1 MDADKAKRQK
11 VKEILKKLHMG
22 FPVKKL
28 AEEFKE
34 VLEDISPAEI
44 AKIEDELV
52 KEGMPREEI
61 QGLCELHIEIF
72 KDSIEKSAVSAPP
85 GHPINTL
92 MEEHKILLDFA
103 SNLERAASNL
113 RMEKGEAKISE
124 WMKAVEYIVKH
135 LKESEKHYLR
145 EENVLFPYIER
156 HGITEPPKVMWSEH
170 DRIRAKKKE
179 IYDIYD
185 RDKGNPQ
192 KLGENIIE
200 KAIELAEITS
210 SHFFKENNIL
220 FPAAMRVIPENEW
233 KEIGAQ
239 FEEVGYCCFTPQS
252 ARKGVPGT
260 EEKAPGGAA
269 EKGRIEFETGS
280 MSKEEIEA
288 IFSTLP
294 VDISFVDSEDKVR
307 FYSQTKDRIFVRT
320 KAVIGRSVQNCH
332 PSKSVDKVN
341 QILNDFRAGKR
352 DVAEF
357 WLNLGGK
364 MIHIRYFPLRD
375 KDGKYLGCLEVTQD
389 ITEIQKLKGEK
400 RLL

>member
-1 MDADKAKRQK
+1 MYSDDVKKQK

-28 AEEFKE
+28 AEEFKDI
-34 VLEDISPAEI
+34 LEDVSPAEI

-72 KDSIEKSAVSAPP
+72 KESIEKAAVSAPP

-103 SNLERAASNL
+103 SNLERASSNL
-113 RMEKGEAKISE
+113 RIEKDNARISE
-124 WMKAVEYIVKH
+124 WMKAIEYIVKH

-145 EENVLFPYIER
+145 EENVLFPYIEK
-156 HGITEPPKVMWSEH
+156 HGISEPPKVMWSEH
-170 DRIRAKKKE
+170 DKIRAIKKE
-179 IYDIYD
+179 IYDIYE
-185 RDKGNPQ
+185 RDVGNPNE
-192 KLGENIIE
+192 LGNNIIR

-220 FPAAMRVIPENEW
+220 FPAAMKVIPPNEW
-233 KEIGAQ
+233 QEISAQ

-252 ARKGVPGT
+252 ARKGIVET
-260 EEKAPGGAA
+260 KEGAVMA
-269 EKGRIEFETGS
+269 EGETGRIEFETGS

-294 VDISFVDSEDKVR
+294 VDISFVDAEDKVR
-307 FYSQTKDRIFVRT
+307 FFSQTKDRIFVRT

-352 DVAEF
+352 DVTEF

-364 MIHIRYFPLRD
+364 MVHIRYFPLRD
-375 KDGKYLGCLEVTQD
+375 KNGKYLGCLEVTQD
-389 ITEIQKLKGEK
+389 ITEIQKLQGEK

>member
-1 MDADKAKRQK
+1 MLSDNAKKQK
-11 VKEILKKLHMG
+11 VKEILRKLHMG

-34 VLEDISPAEI
+34 ILEDVSPTEI

-72 KDSIEKSAVSAPP
+72 KESIEKAAVSAPP

-113 RMEKGEAKISE
+113 RIEKDDAKISE
-124 WMKAVEYIVKH
+124 WMKAIEYIVKH

-145 EENVLFPYIER
+145 EENVLFPYIEK

-170 DRIRAKKKE
+170 DKIRAKKKE
-179 IYDIYD
+179 IYDIYE
-185 RDKGNPQ
+185 RNLGNPNE
-192 KLGENIIE
+192 LGNNIIQ

-220 FPAAMRVIPENEW
+220 FPAAMKVIPPNEW
-233 KEIGAQ
+233 QEISAQ
-239 FEEVGYCCFTPQS
+239 FEEIGYCCFTPQS
-252 ARKGVPGT
+252 ARKGIVET
-260 EEKAPGGAA
+260 KEGAVMA
-269 EKGRIEFETGS
+269 EGETGRIEFETGS
-280 MSKEEIEA
+280 MSTEEIEA

-294 VDISFVDSEDKVR
+294 VDISFVDAEDKVR
-307 FYSQTKDRIFVRT
+307 FFSQTKDRIFVRT

-364 MIHIRYFPLRD
+364 MVHIRYFPLRN
-375 KDGKYLGCLEVTQD
+375 KNGKYLGCLEVTQD
-389 ITEIQKLKGEK
+389 ITEIQKLQGEK